1 MARSDINE
9 ISVGSAGSGHGEHK
23 DSTRITSGIKAMCV
37 CFFFSFGLDKYKPAL
52 EPRLY
57 SHSADKQIEQNNVK

>member
-37 CFFFSFGLDKYKPAL
+37 CFFFFF
-52 EPRLY
+52 RLG
-57 SHSADKQIEQNNVK
+57 